1 MRTEFKA
8 ASQSQSQKSHSNQ
21 ILLYFSIQQSQT
33 QSPQNS
39 LREKKILSTK
49 SGENPVERKKKS
61 FSNYVVSLTL
71 FNIHI
76 ISLTAYIV
84 SLV

>member
-8 ASQSQSQKSHSNQ
+8 ASPFKRAIQIRSCFTSPSNNLKHKVHK
-21 ILLYFSIQQSQT
+21 IASG
-33 QSPQNS
+33 
-39 LREKKILSTK
+39 EKKILSTK

-61 FSNYVVSLTL
+61 FSNSVVSL
-71 FNIHI
+71 FNINV